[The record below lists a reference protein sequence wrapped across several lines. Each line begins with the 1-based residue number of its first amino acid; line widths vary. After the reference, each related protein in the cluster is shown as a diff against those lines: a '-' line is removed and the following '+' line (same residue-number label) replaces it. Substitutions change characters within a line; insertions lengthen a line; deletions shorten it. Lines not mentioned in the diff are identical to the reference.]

1 MPRPVGLT
9 VKAKTRCIATG
20 TYQPICGCPVTRYV
34 LHGREVPPCPRC
46 KRVVDWLLLVVPDV
60 SAEATRLVGA

>member
-20 TYQPICGCPVTRYV
+20 TYQPVCGCLVSRHV
-34 LHGREVPPCPRC
+34 LHGSDVPPCPRC
-46 KRVVDWLLLVVPDV
+46 KRVVDWLLLVVPEV
-60 SAEATRLVGA
+60 GVEAMHRAGA